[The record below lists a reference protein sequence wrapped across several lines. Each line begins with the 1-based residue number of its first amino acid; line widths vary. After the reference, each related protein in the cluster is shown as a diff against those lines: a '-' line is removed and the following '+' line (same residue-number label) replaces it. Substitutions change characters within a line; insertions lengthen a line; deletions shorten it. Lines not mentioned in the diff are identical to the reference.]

1 MRRLHVGFPV
11 FSLALFGA
19 VGADAQNAN
28 TSPAAATAPP
38 EVEEVTIT
46 GTRIMRAGFDAPT
59 PLTTL
64 SSAQL
69 AQANPGGP
77 VDALRQLP
85 VLAFST
91 GPRGSN
97 GSAGAGGS
105 FLNLRN
111 LGGNNTLVLLDGKRF
126 VPTTG
131 NGTVDI
137 SMFPMALMERTEI
150 VTGGASAA
158 YGSDAV
164 SGVVNFILDKNFKG
178 FKATA
183 QGGVSTFGDDKE
195 STVSVAFGTSF
206 ADGQG
211 HLLFSGEHY
220 KSAGIYTWLDR
231 PLGQRSCAVINN
243 PGGATLRTFAC
254 DVRSSQAN
262 FTGIISSPGSFKGT
276 TFDNDGNPIP
286 FNYGSLVS
294 STTMVGGD
302 GIKPQFLPLAAPVI
316 RNVLYARPSWKF
328 TDNVTGYLEG
338 NYGESNYQYQVGSY
352 DQNLGA
358 TALTIKS
365 DNAYL
370 ANSLRTAMAAKGV
383 TSLTLNKYFADL
395 PRSWIQNLNQTTRG
409 VAGLEGKLGSW
420 TWDAHYEHGE
430 NRNKTIANYD
440 ENLNNMALAA
450 DAVVNPANGQI
461 VCRSTLTN
469 PTNGCQPFN
478 VMGNAGIAPPSD
490 GTGANNVTAA
500 QLAYLTGTDW
510 LHAKV
515 KQDNAAVNF
524 NGEPFSIWAGP
535 VSVATGVEWRKES
548 INQTVSPDGSI
559 INTASGVPGP
569 FRVGNYQ
576 AQAGSFHATE
586 GYVETV
592 APLLKE
598 LPFVKS
604 LDFNGA
610 VRLTKYSTSG
620 NALTWKAALSWTMT
634 DDIRVRATRSR
645 DERAPNLTE
654 LYSGAVANHNSIIDY
669 PTGPTVVNAQA
680 LVYTAGNPNLKP
692 EVANTTTI
700 GLVLQPHW
708 IPEWQTSIDAYHI
721 AIDSA
726 IVSLSGQ
733 EIVRQCGLGNAADC
747 ADILRDP
754 AGNLFAVINSPQN
767 VQSLLTTGVD
777 IESSYRFALNN
788 LSSIL
793 NGDISF
799 RALANY
805 VSKFETRTLG
815 VKTVNLAGQLDHPT
829 TRITAQMQYTNGPW
843 SYFIQARY
851 SGWGYYDKTTAATD
865 LPQKK
870 IGGQTPIDMNLAY
883 DLPMPGAAGVQV
895 YLNVTDVFNVLPPNF
910 TSSTLNNYDPIGRF
924 YRLGVHV
931 NL

>member
-11 FSLALFGA
+11 FGLVLLGA
-19 VGADAQNAN
+19 VDAHAQDADPVSS
-28 TSPAAATAPP
+28 T

-69 AQANPGGP
+69 AEANPGGP

-137 SMFPMALMERTEI
+137 SMFPTALIERTEI

-195 STVSVAFGTSF
+195 STFSMAFGTPF
-206 ADGQG
+206 AGDQG

-231 PLGQRSCAVINN
+231 PLGQRSCAAINN

-262 FTGIISSPGSFKGT
+262 FTGIISSPGAFKGT
-276 TFDNDGNPIP
+276 TFDNNGNPIP

-302 GIKPQFLPLAAPVI
+302 GIKPQFLPLAAPVT
-316 RNVLYARPSWKF
+316 RNVLYTRASWKF

-338 NYGESNYQYQVGSY
+338 NYGESDYQYQVGSY

-358 TALTIKS
+358 TALTIRS

-370 ANSLRTAMAAKGV
+370 SDSLRAAMAAKGV

-395 PRSWIQNLNQTTRG
+395 PRSWIQNLNQTARG
-409 VAGLEGKLGSW
+409 VAGLEGTLGNW

-430 NRNKTIANYD
+430 NSNKTIANYD
-440 ENLNNMALAA
+440 ENLNNMTLAA
-450 DAVVNPANGQI
+450 DAVLNPATGQI

-478 VMGNAGIAPPSD
+478 VMGNAGIAPPAD
-490 GTGANNVTAA
+490 GTGATAVTAA

-535 VSVATGVEWRKES
+535 VSLATGVEWRKES
-548 INQTVSPDGSI
+548 IDQTVSPDGLVT
-559 INTASGVPGP
+559 NTASGVPGP

-576 AQAGSFHATE
+576 AQSGALHATE

-592 APLLKE
+592 APLLKD

-610 VRLTKYSTSG
+610 VRLTNYSTSG

-634 DDIRVRATRSR
+634 DDIRMRTTRSR

-669 PTGPTVVNAQA
+669 PTGPTVVNAQT
-680 LVYTAGNPNLKP
+680 LVYTAGNPKLKP

-700 GLVLQPHW
+700 GFVLQPHW
-708 IPEWQTSIDAYHI
+708 VPEWQTSIDAYHI
-721 AIDSA
+721 AINSA

-733 EIVRQCGLGNAADC
+733 DIVRQCSLGNAADC
-747 ADILRDP
+747 ADILRDS
-754 AGNLFAVINSPQN
+754 AGNLFGVINSPQN

-777 IESSYRFALNN
+777 IESSYRFALHD
-788 LSSIL
+788 LSSSL
-793 NGDISF
+793 SGDISL

-805 VSKFETRTLG
+805 VSKFETQTLG
-815 VKTVNLAGQLDHPT
+815 VTTVNLAGELDHPT
-829 TRITAQMQYTNGPW
+829 TRYTVQMQYTNAPW
-843 SYFIQARY
+843 TFFVQARY

-865 LPQKK
+865 LPQLK

-910 TSSTLNNYDPIGRF
+910 SSNNMNDYDPIGRF